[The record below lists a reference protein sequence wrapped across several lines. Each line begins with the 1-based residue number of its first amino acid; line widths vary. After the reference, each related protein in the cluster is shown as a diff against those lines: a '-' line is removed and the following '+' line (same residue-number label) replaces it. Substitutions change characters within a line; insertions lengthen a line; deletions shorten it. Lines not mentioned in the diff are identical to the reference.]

1 MTVNK
6 IAILSPGDMGHAV
19 GRALSEHGFDIL
31 TLLEGRS
38 ERTRALAQD
47 AGFRTS
53 ASLNELMI
61 EADLVLSI
69 LVPAHAE
76 AVAKEIA
83 QALEETGESTLI
95 ADCNAISPM
104 RSEYIGRIV
113 ESAGGRY
120 IDASIIGHPPGRDV
134 TPRFYVSG
142 SYVDTMLELDGKGIA
157 VKNLGNDIGRA
168 SGIKMCYAAL
178 TKGTSTLQVALLTV
192 AESLGLSAEL
202 HDELAYSQKGALDS
216 MKSGISKLP
225 PNAHR
230 WIGEMEEIATTFAA
244 EGVTPHFHLGAA
256 AIYRLLE
263 QTPYALESP
272 ENIDPNRTLAE
283 TIAATAAQLPESGIV
298 SPNKVDQ
305 PVDTD

>member
-1 MTVNK
+1 MTVKK

-19 GRALSEHGFDIL
+19 GRALSDHGFNVL
-31 TLLEGRS
+31 TFLEGRS

-47 AGFRTS
+47 AGFRIST
-53 ASLNELMI
+53 SLNELII

-83 QALEETGESTLI
+83 QALEETGKPTLI

-142 SYVDTMLELDGKGIA
+142 SYANAMLSSSKPNRSFSA
-157 VKNLGNDIGRA
+157 RRSMAPVMFA
-168 SGIKMCYAAL
+168 
-178 TKGTSTLQVALLTV
+178 STLHHAQPRLQGRL
-192 AESLGLSAEL
+192 
-202 HDELAYSQKGALDS
+202 Q
-216 MKSGISKLP
+216 
-225 PNAHR
+225 
-230 WIGEMEEIATTFAA
+230 
-244 EGVTPHFHLGAA
+244 HLW
-256 AIYRLLE
+256 R
-263 QTPYALESP
+263 
-272 ENIDPNRTLAE
+272 
-283 TIAATAAQLPESGIV
+283 
-298 SPNKVDQ
+298 
-305 PVDTD
+305 

>member
-1 MTVNK
+1 
-6 IAILSPGDMGHAV
+6 MGHAV
-19 GRALSEHGFDIL
+19 GRVLSEHGFDIL
-31 TLLEGRS
+31 THLEGRS
-38 ERTRALAQD
+38 ERTRVLAQD
-47 AGFRTS
+47 AGFQIST
-53 ASLNELMI
+53 SLNELII

-69 LVPAHAE
+69 LVPAQAE

-83 QALEETGESTLI
+83 QALDETGQSTLV

-134 TPRFYVSG
+134 APRFYVSG
-142 SYVDTMLELDGKGIA
+142 SYTDSMMELDGKGIA

-192 AESLGLSAEL
+192 AESLGLSVEL

-230 WIGEMEEIATTFAA
+230 WIGEMEEIAETFAA
-244 EGVTPHFHLGAA
+244 EGMTPDFHLGAA

-283 TIAATAAQLPESGIV
+283 TIAATAAQLPKSGIV
-298 SPNKVDQ
+298 GSKKVDQ

>member
-1 MTVNK
+1 M
-6 IAILSPGDMGHAV
+6 M
-19 GRALSEHGFDIL
+19 
-31 TLLEGRS
+31 
-38 ERTRALAQD
+38 
-47 AGFRTS
+47 
-53 ASLNELMI
+53 
-61 EADLVLSI
+61 
-69 LVPAHAE
+69 
-76 AVAKEIA
+76 
-83 QALEETGESTLI
+83 
-95 ADCNAISPM
+95 
-104 RSEYIGRIV
+104 
-113 ESAGGRY
+113 
-120 IDASIIGHPPGRDV
+120 
-134 TPRFYVSG
+134 
-142 SYVDTMLELDGKGIA
+142 ELDGKGIV

-178 TKGTSTLQVALLTV
+178 TKGTSTLHVALLTV

-230 WIGEMEEIATTFAA
+230 WIGEMEEIAETFAA
-244 EGVTPHFHLGAA
+244 EGMTPDFHLGAA

-283 TIAATAAQLPESGIV
+283 TIAATAAQLPKSGIV
-298 SPNKVDQ
+298 GSKKVDQ

>member
-1 MTVNK
+1 
-6 IAILSPGDMGHAV
+6 
-19 GRALSEHGFDIL
+19 
-31 TLLEGRS
+31 
-38 ERTRALAQD
+38 
-47 AGFRTS
+47 
-53 ASLNELMI
+53 MI

-142 SYVDTMLELDGKGIA
+142 SCADAMLELDGKGIV

-178 TKGTSTLQVALLTV
+178 TKGTSTLQVSLLTV